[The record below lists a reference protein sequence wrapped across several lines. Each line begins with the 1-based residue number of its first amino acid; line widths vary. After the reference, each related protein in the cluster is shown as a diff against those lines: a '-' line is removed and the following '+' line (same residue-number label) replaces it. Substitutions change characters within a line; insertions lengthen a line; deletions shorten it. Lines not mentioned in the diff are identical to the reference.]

1 MNGQPFGSSLLTG
14 QALLPHDATALETGK
29 ELESLR
35 QRALG
40 YDLKAYAR
48 RLESLDDGL
57 PAPQV
62 FSWSDSGADH
72 ENLERSLGLTA
83 DEVRVRRVF
92 SQIME
97 QKRKSGKH
105 YQAFAELCARYPDSE
120 RLSLELNDYLLRW
133 QPEAGKR
140 QLQELAARHPD
151 WLLLRTQL
159 ATVLVLQG
167 PPEELPAGT
176 LEAAS
181 VLLDGRLE
189 LHQHLQLDEHDRPE
203 AGLVWSFYYATAGIF
218 IAQGRFERALYSL
231 NVCARIHPPERLDP
245 LLVLLFMRQDD
256 QASDRLRRFLSPLP
270 KTAEGADDA
279 PF

>member
-1 MNGQPFGSSLLTG
+1 MNGQPFGGSLPSG
-14 QALLPHDATALETGK
+14 RAHPHDATALETGM

-40 YDLKAYAR
+40 YDLQAYAR
-48 RLESLDDGL
+48 RLESLNDGL

-62 FSWSDSGADH
+62 FSWSDSGSDQ
-72 ENLERSLGLTA
+72 EDLERSLGLTA
-83 DEVRVRRVF
+83 DEIRVRRVF

-105 YQAFAELCARYPDSE
+105 YQAFAELCAHYPGSE
-120 RLSLELNDYLLRW
+120 RLSLELSDYLLRW
-133 QPEAGKR
+133 QPEAGIR
-140 QLQELAARHPD
+140 QLQALAASHPD

-176 LEAAS
+176 LEVAAE
-181 VLLDGRLE
+181 LLDGRLE
-189 LHQHLQLDEHDRPE
+189 LHQHLKQDDQLPE

-218 IAQGRFERALYSL
+218 IAQSRFERALYCL

-245 LLVLLFMRQDD
+245 LLVLL
-256 QASDRLRRFLSPLP
+256 
-270 KTAEGADDA
+270 
-279 PF
+279 